1 MRPSPGRVIGVL
13 LGGGGPALGMDPAV
27 VVGQGLAECAGP
39 AGHRALA
46 DLAAGD
52 RELGDGGPAPARE
65 RTTRGMSGCRSWN
78 RSAYRSKLA

>member
-1 MRPSPGRVIGVL
+1 
-13 LGGGGPALGMDPAV
+13 MDPAV

-65 RTTRGMSGCRSWN
+65 RTTRGRRVRVGVCQVMDRY
-78 RSAYRSKLA
+78 AT